1 MISKM
6 PSLPANMTETE
17 VMKVIDNVANRLA
30 RRFRFGYHDIDDMK
44 QQARMFA
51 WEGLDGYIDGLP
63 LENYLWTHVR
73 NRLFNFKRD
82 KYERPGNPCDNCKE
96 EKCDGRDC
104 CIYRKWLSHNRSKKN
119 LMNPIDIENVVD
131 DKESNMRDYGDEDE
145 LEYRELLDKIRN
157 EMPTLIY
164 KIFVRLQHG
173 GKVNKVQ
180 KTKVQVE
187 VDRIME
193 KYHYERRP

>member
-1 MISKM
+1 M
-6 PSLPANMTETE
+6 PSIPASMTEDE

-30 RRFRFGYHDIDDMK
+30 RRFKFGYLDVDDMK

-82 KYERPGNPCDNCKE
+82 KYERPGNPCDNCTIE
-96 EKCDGRDC
+96 DC
-104 CIYRKWLSHNRSKKN
+104 GGDCKVYRKWLAHNKSKKN

-131 DKESNMRDYGDEDE
+131 DKENNMRDYGDEDT
-145 LEYRELLDKIRN
+145 LDYCELLNRIRN
-157 EMPTLIY
+157 EMPIPLY

-173 GKVNKVQ
+173 GKVSKVQ
-180 KTKVQVE
+180 KIKVQVE

-193 KYHYERRP
+193 KYHYERRS

>member
-1 MISKM
+1 M
-6 PSLPANMTETE
+6 PSIPASMTEDA

-30 RRFRFGYHDIDDMK
+30 RRFKVGYHDVDDMK

-82 KYERPGNPCDNCKE
+82 KYERPGNPCDNCTIE
-96 EKCDGRDC
+96 DC
-104 CIYRKWLSHNRSKKN
+104 GGDCKVYRKWLAHNKSKKN

-131 DKESNMRDYGDEDE
+131 DKENNMRDYGDEDT
-145 LEYRELLDKIRN
+145 LDYCELLNRIRN
-157 EMPTLIY
+157 EMPIPLY

-173 GKVNKVQ
+173 GKVSKVQ
-180 KTKVQVE
+180 KIKVQVE

-193 KYHYERRP
+193 KYHYERRS

>member
-1 MISKM
+1 M
-6 PSLPANMTETE
+6 PSIPASMTEDA

-30 RRFRFGYHDIDDMK
+30 RRFKFGYHDVDDMK

-82 KYERPGNPCDNCKE
+82 KYERPGNPCDNCTIE
-96 EKCDGRDC
+96 DC
-104 CIYRKWLSHNRSKKN
+104 GGDCKVYRKWLAHNKSKKN

-131 DKESNMRDYGDEDE
+131 DKENNMRDYGDEDT
-145 LEYRELLDKIRN
+145 LDYCELLNRIRN
-157 EMPTLIY
+157 EMPIPLY

-173 GKVNKVQ
+173 GKVSKVQ
-180 KTKVQVE
+180 KIKVQVE

-193 KYHYERRP
+193 KYHYERRS